1 MGDHPSLDEAEKQC
15 SKQHDYLYS
24 AYTVQFGELEDRALI
39 SICNDGFKFPGL
51 KQIIDAA
58 LPLSQGG
65 PGCAGLGTHDNGLM
79 TSLGG
84 QLLHEFV
91 HWRYLLQDVSNT
103 SVDSYQGD

>member
-15 SKQHDYLYS
+15 SKQHDYLYT
-24 AYTVQFGELEDRALI
+24 AYTVQFGDLEDRALI
-39 SICNDGFKFPGL
+39 SICNDGLKFPGL
-51 KQIIDAA
+51 KQIMDAA

-79 TSLGG
+79 TSLGA

-91 HWRYLLQDVSNT
+91 HWRFLLQDVSNT
-103 SVDSYQGD
+103 RIDSYQGD